1 MAEGDAWGGGAPR
14 RMGGEGVS
22 GGRPTGWMSWEGAGP
37 SNLCHST
44 TGLDGDQRQEWESGC
59 LAVDDHQTGLVLMG
73 ISCCICSFNRNVLIT
88 MAMQAR

>member
-1 MAEGDAWGGGAPR
+1 MAEGDAWRVGRLAGWVGRESA
-14 RMGGEGVS
+14 

-59 LAVDDHQTGLVLMG
+59 LAVDEHQTGSVLMG
-73 ISCCICSFNRNVLIT
+73 ISCCICSLNQNVLIT
-88 MAMQAR
+88 MATQAC